1 MTFKQHL
8 NEAIKEREQIENRRR
23 TPGEARPVFLPFR
36 NHEQIRHLIREICED
51 GPDRDM
57 EGRGEQ

>member
-23 TPGEARPVFLPFR
+23 TSRETGQLLLSLEHQQA
-36 NHEQIRHLIREICED
+36 IRHFIRAICED
-51 GPDRDM
+51 GPDRDV